1 MLGRTNSGGGTGN
14 AAELTI
20 YGGTTRPAKATQNT
34 IWIDTDVEITSYV
47 LSSKEPETPAEGMA
61 WIKIGNSKGS
71 IQANAPVGDNWITVY
86 PITAKQYISGE
97 WVNKTA
103 KSYQNAQWVDWL
115 VRIVPNNSFTWSVF
129 TPSRGNV
136 VINEDGTVAVTGTS
150 TNYHGIGYT
159 NEAFDLTGFN
169 KMKITY
175 TATNGYTASKIGV
188 AKVKSDDSYTAFA
201 ASIALKKTTTPVSE
215 VLDIS
220 SINEPVY
227 FGAAEFKGTVTV
239 IDITLEV

>member
-61 WIKIGNSKGS
+61 WIKIGNSKGN

-86 PITAKQYISGE
+86 PITAKQYISDE

-103 KSYQNAQWVDWL
+103 NSYQNAQWVDWL
-115 VRIVPNNSFTWSVF
+115 VRIVPNDSFTWSI
-129 TPSRGNV
+129 SSG
-136 VINEDGTVAVTGTS
+136 GTVTKNADGSISVKGTS
-150 TNYHGIGYT
+150 STIHGLAFT
-159 NEAFDLTGFN
+159 EETFDLTGFS
-169 KMKITY
+169 KMTVKY
-175 TATNGYTASKIGV
+175 TATKGYTASKIGV
-188 AKVKSDDSYTAFA
+188 STTKTDDTYKAFV
-201 ASIALKKTTTPVSE
+201 ASIAVKKNATPVTE

-220 SINEPVY
+220 AVNEPVY
-227 FGAAEFKGTVTV
+227 FGASEFSGTVTV
-239 IDITLEV
+239 IEIKLEV